1 MKKRKASQVDRTT
14 PQGKRIAIIWT
25 RVSTKEQAENNL
37 SLETQEKACRD
48 YANKHGIEVEKLM
61 GGTNESAKQEGKLY
75 NEMISYVSSHKH
87 INTILVYSFDR
98 FSRAG
103 AEAIVTKAFLKSK
116 GISVISV
123 TQPTDPDST
132 SGTFMEN
139 MIFIFNQFENNLR
152 KEKCT
157 AGMIECLE
165 RGDWYSKPPMGYEKD
180 NASASKHSLRINA
193 EGTLIAKAFRWKADE
208 ELSDMEVIERLKAL
222 GLLLSKQQ
230 LSNIFHNPFYCGKIR
245 HHLLGD
251 KIVNGNHPAITDEE
265 TFNKVNGIQTHSGYT
280 HSAGTPEIPLKQ
292 HLICPECGN
301 HMSGYKRVK
310 KAIKTDTTWTFWY
323 YKCNT
328 PGCKLNKKA
337 DLVHERYK
345 ESLGQFAIPE
355 EIQGMV
361 KEQITKIMR
370 EKSASDMQLES
381 ELKGRE
387 TSLQETKRKTM
398 VRFGSGEI
406 PSEVYNVTIDSINN
420 QIEEVESRL
429 RECKIAA
436 SNLSIDIDAIVAT
449 ACKLGTLWEKGDFS
463 EKQKIQNLAFPEGVK
478 WDREKNIPRTDVEN
492 GALAVFRSISNS
504 YKMEKAQKKDKP
516 CDLSFL
522 VAGRG
527 LEICNAARAN
537 GKD

>member
-527 LEICNAARAN
+527 LEPLTS
-537 GKD
+537 GL